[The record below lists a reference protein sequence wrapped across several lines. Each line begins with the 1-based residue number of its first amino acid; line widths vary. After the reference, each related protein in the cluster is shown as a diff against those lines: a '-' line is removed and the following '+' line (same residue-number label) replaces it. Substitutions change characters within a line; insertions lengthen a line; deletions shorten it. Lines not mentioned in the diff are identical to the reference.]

1 MSPRALKIGV
11 MMEEV
16 QFSDIMGAGWAESK
30 FLDTAPEMEFFY
42 MADTLD
48 PANMGLTMK
57 IVPNVTYDGA
67 PRDLDILVIG
77 GPLITHRPAAAD
89 KFMKEAFPQTKAILT
104 TCIGSIWLASSG
116 VMKGMKATTN
126 RGFLPIAR
134 QLYPDVEWQDQRWIV
149 DGKLWTSGGAQA
161 GKKIKIVTG
170 SVDELTHS
178 AQGIDMVATYVLEH
192 FDREMAQFLG
202 LNLLDVDPTARGQF
216 YK

>member
-1 MSPRALKIGV
+1 
-11 MMEEV
+11 
-16 QFSDIMGAGWAESK
+16 
-30 FLDTAPEMEFFY
+30 MEFFY

-161 GKKIKIVTG
+161 G
-170 SVDELTHS
+170 
-178 AQGIDMVATYVLEH
+178 IDMVATYVLEH